1 MYCQVSSFR
10 LSGYLQ
16 LKFKTFSDVMEK
28 HAARFFIYL
37 AKCPIFVVLM
47 QFSELWLILLAA
59 KLV

>member
-1 MYCQVSSFR
+1 
-10 LSGYLQ
+10 
-16 LKFKTFSDVMEK
+16 MEK